1 MNSLVYWSWIIG
13 WNKSPALLW
22 LECWLFSSNYH
33 CNLQP
38 SAAGTDSDM
47 HLQQLY
53 KWMNQIY
60 VDKIYK
66 YGDLKL
72 YCEDVY
78 GDLQFESN
86 SFWITGNLSTAAGSL
101 WFGFLMICLHYWKL
115 YRVRLPMNGSGLSD
129 PGGYSVWMMVLKVNI
144 C

>member
-1 MNSLVYWSWIIG
+1 M
-13 WNKSPALLW
+13 
-22 LECWLFSSNYH
+22 
-33 CNLQP
+33 
-38 SAAGTDSDM
+38 DSDM

-66 YGDLKL
+66 CGDLKL

-78 GDLQFESN
+78 EDLQFESN

-101 WFGFLMICLHYWKL
+101 WFGFLTICLHYWKL
-115 YRVRLPMNGSGLSD
+115 YRVRFPMNGSGLSD